1 MQAVLLG
8 PPGSGKGTQAASL
21 SSRLG
26 FCHLATGDI
35 LREEVKN
42 KTRLG
47 KDAKGYMDKGELV
60 PDKLI
65 LEMVSSRLQPGR
77 SYLWDG
83 FPRTEAQAVGL
94 DALLAVR
101 NLAVDLAVLLEVADE
116 IIIRRISGR
125 LFCPG
130 CGANYHRESKPP
142 AKPGVCD
149 RCGTRLEIRADD
161 RPEVVA
167 NRLNVYRDLT
177 APVVSYYEK
186 QGKLVR
192 LNGDRE
198 PERVSADLIAIFQKK
213 LPKTQSVDG

>member
-8 PPGSGKGTQAASL
+8 PPGSGKGTQAALL

-26 FCHLATGDI
+26 FQHLATGDI

-42 KTRLG
+42 KTKLG
-47 KDAKGYMDKGELV
+47 TEAKTHMEKGELV

-65 LEMVSSRLQPGR
+65 LEMVSSHMQPGK
-77 SYLWDG
+77 SCLWDG

-101 NLAVDLAVLLEVADE
+101 KLSVDLAVLLEVPDE
-116 IIIRRISGR
+116 VIIGRISGR

-130 CGANYHRESKPP
+130 CGANYHRESLPP
-142 AKPGVCD
+142 KKQGVCD
-149 RCGTRLEIRADD
+149 SCGGRLEIRADD

-167 NRLNVYRDLT
+167 KRLSVYREQT
-177 APVVSYYEK
+177 TPVVGYYANQSKLIRVNGNQPPEK
-186 QGKLVR
+186 
-192 LNGDRE
+192 
-198 PERVSADLIAIFQKK
+198 VSSELAVILQNATRSSQK
-213 LPKTQSVDG
+213 VDG